1 MEDRAMTLAA
11 QRSGQIKRPSVEFSP
26 IRQPRAHEYV
36 AEQIRR
42 HIALR
47 LIAPGQAL
55 PPERELAA
63 MFGVGRPTVQHALR
77 ILEGEH
83 LVEARRG
90 RSGGT
95 FVLRPTE
102 DSRVMEELIT
112 RLLRRRHEL
121 LELLD
126 HRRVLEP
133 AIAKMAA
140 RSRRSADLHRMR
152 RALDGMASAPPEP
165 DYMYFDTEFHIA
177 VAAATRNRF
186 LGQAIEQIRM
196 DLNDALSLLPE
207 SEVWHRQLAGEH
219 EAIFAAIEARNPSA
233 AEAAADRHV
242 ANSDTGVRAVLTAIR
257 RSMARGAGW

>member
-1 MEDRAMTLAA
+1 MTLAA
-11 QRSGQIKRPSVEFSP
+11 QRSGQIKRPSVEFAP

-77 ILEGEH
+77 ILEAER

-95 FVLRPTE
+95 FVLQPAD
-102 DSRVMEELIT
+102 DSRVMEELMT
-112 RLLRRRHEL
+112 RLLRRRNEL
-121 LELLD
+121 SELLD

-140 RSRRSADLHRMR
+140 RSRRSADLQRMR

-177 VAAATRNRF
+177 VAGATRNRF
-186 LGQAIEQIRM
+186 LSQAIEQIRM

-207 SEVWHRQLAGEH
+207 TEIWHRQLAGEH
-219 EAIFAAIEARNPSA
+219 QAIFAAIQARDQAA
-233 AEAAADRHV
+233 AEAAADLHV
-242 ANSDTGVRAVLTAIR
+242 ANSETGVRALLTSIR
-257 RSMARGAGW
+257 RSMARGAT